1 MKETKKGPGS
11 TPEPNGGRTITT
23 GQGNHNTMEDPTTKG
38 RKILERHR
46 EKHPRTPHDL
56 NAEELD
62 KIHAAL
68 SDQGETGPLD
78 WILAG
83 FYIGFMKGYK
93 ARQLEERTR
102 HDYEKRQERRKIR
115 EEWEAEEKA
124 LQEILDKYPETI
136 PAEIRNQ
143 LEGRRAREYVSV
155 GVTYDT
161 LQAYLRDESGEAEGI
176 LLNDSTTLYGLDAGT
191 LVPLKLRGTD
201 PAIIPGEWLQEYAT
215 AAMKYESN
223 SRTARRRQPHERKD
237 KADYIR
243 HHMAE
248 D

>member
-1 MKETKKGPGS
+1 MKKTKKGPGS
-11 TPEPNGGRTITT
+11 TPEPTDGRTITT
-23 GQGNHNTMEDPTTKG
+23 GQRNHITGTELAQRGEKLRDEHFK
-38 RKILERHR
+38 
-46 EKHPRTPHDL
+46 KHPRSRCDIYTDQLEDL
-56 NAEELD
+56 LKEWEREGD
-62 KIHAAL
+62 PVEAL
-68 SDQGETGPLD
+68 MKASA
-78 WILAG
+78 AG
-83 FYIGFMKGYK
+83 FFKGYQ
-93 ARQLEERTR
+93 AHQLEERTR
-102 HDYEKRQERRKIR
+102 HDHEKRQERRKIR

-124 LQEILDKYPETI
+124 LQEILDRYPETI

>member
-11 TPEPNGGRTITT
+11 TPEPTDGRTITT
-23 GQGNHNTMEDPTTKG
+23 GQRNHITGTD
-38 RKILERHR
+38 LAERGEKLRNEHLK
-46 EKHPRTPHDL
+46 KHPRSRCSINTDQLADL
-56 NAEELD
+56 LKEWERGGDPAEVLM
-62 KIHAAL
+62 KASA
-68 SDQGETGPLD
+68 
-78 WILAG
+78 AG
-83 FYIGFMKGYK
+83 FLKGYQ
-93 ARQLEERTR
+93 AHQLEECTR
-102 HDYEKRQERRKIR
+102 HDHEKRQEQR
-115 EEWEAEEKA
+115 EREAEEKA

-143 LEGRRAREYVSV
+143 LEERHAREYVSV

-191 LVPLKLRGTD
+191 RVPLKLRGTD

-243 HHMAE
+243 QHMAE